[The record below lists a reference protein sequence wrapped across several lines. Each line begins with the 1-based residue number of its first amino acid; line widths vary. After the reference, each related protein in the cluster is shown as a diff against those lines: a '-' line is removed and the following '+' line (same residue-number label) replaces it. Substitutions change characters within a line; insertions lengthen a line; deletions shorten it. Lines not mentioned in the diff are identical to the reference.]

1 MENIT
6 DFILAALPWVLLATL
21 LAVILA
27 NYERIVK
34 DKATGRRVA
43 GGMCVGAALGLVL
56 AKLAGLSAG
65 IGIGAGVLVG
75 MIAGFLL
82 SGRKHCEE

>member
-1 MENIT
+1 MENIMS
-6 DFILAALPWVLLATL
+6 FVLAALPWVLLATL
-21 LAVILA
+21 LAVVAA
-27 NYERIVK
+27 NYERIRN
-34 DKATGRRVA
+34 DKAAGRKAA
-43 GGMCVGAALGLVL
+43 GGMCVGAFLGLVL

-75 MIAGFLL
+75 LSVGFLL